1 MNRIEFKYCK
11 KHGLTE
17 FFLRKDGNYRCK
29 KCSVE
34 SVDKRR
40 KQLRHEIV
48 LYKGGKCEICGY
60 NKCESALE
68 FHHLNPDEKDFQLS
82 GNTRSLEK
90 MKKEVDKCILVCANC
105 HREIHDKINQKKRDD
120 SNKKYEI
127 NFKYQNLNCKQSQL
141 NIEEIQKYI
150 DKGLT
155 QKEIALKNNLS
166 ISTIKRFLKKH
177 NIVMKEK
184 RVYDI
189 QDMID
194 LMKKYKNYT
203 KVGKEL
209 GISDNAVKKRFKK
222 HGYPN
227 KLKDLLE
234 FLDS

>member
-1 MNRIEFKYCK
+1 MNQIEFKYCK

-17 FFLRKDGNYRCK
+17 FVLRKDGSYRCK

-60 NKCESALE
+60 DKCEAALE
-68 FHHLNPDEKDFQLS
+68 FHHLNPDEKEFQLS
-82 GNTRSLEK
+82 SGNTCSLEK
-90 MKKEVDKCILVCANC
+90 MKKEADKCILVCANC
-105 HREIHDKINQKKRDD
+105 HREIHDKINND
-120 SNKKYEI
+120 
-127 NFKYQNLNCKQSQL
+127 KYQFKIRQYLDVYDKQFD
-141 NIEEIQKYI
+141 IEQIKKDI
-150 DKGLT
+150 NDKLT
-155 QKEIALKNNLS
+155 QKEIALKNNIS
-166 ISTIKRFLKKH
+166 ISTLRCYLKKH

-189 QDMID
+189 KDMIV

-234 FLDS
+234 FLDR

>member
-17 FFLRKDGNYRCK
+17 FLLRKDGSYRCK

-60 NKCESALE
+60 NKCEAALE
-68 FHHLNPDEKDFQLS
+68 FHHLNPDEKEFQLS
-82 GNTRSLEK
+82 GNTYSLEK

-105 HREIHDKINQKKRDD
+105 HREIHDKINNDKYQFKINQYLDD
-120 SNKKYEI
+120 SDKQLDIEQIKKDINNK
-127 NFKYQNLNCKQSQL
+127 
-141 NIEEIQKYI
+141 
-150 DKGLT
+150 LT
-155 QKEIALKNNLS
+155 QKEIALKHKLS
-166 ISTIKRFLKKH
+166 ISTLRYYLKKH

-203 KVGKEL
+203 KVGEKL

>member
-17 FFLRKDGNYRCK
+17 FVLRKDGIYRCK

-60 NKCESALE
+60 DKCEAALE
-68 FHHLNPDEKDFQLS
+68 FHHLNPEEKEFQLS
-82 GNTRSLEK
+82 CGNTYSIEK
-90 MKKEVDKCILVCANC
+90 LKKEADKCILVCANC
-105 HREIHDKINQKKRDD
+105 HREIHDKINND
-120 SNKKYEI
+120 
-127 NFKYQNLNCKQSQL
+127 KYQSKINQYLDDWDKQFD
-141 NIEEIQKYI
+141 IEQIKKDI
-150 DKGLT
+150 NDKLT

-166 ISTIKRFLKKH
+166 IPTLRYYLKKN

-189 QDMID
+189 QDMIV

-222 HGYPN
+222 HGYPT

-234 FLDS
+234 FLDR